1 VLIPRTTRYSVVGA
15 AVACVT
21 ALAIAQEQPSR
32 AAIGRDPLDPRW
44 RISFEATVATL
55 PGFDREMAYVPLAT
69 GELVAV
75 NLDEGSEAWRAPIAA
90 AHTPAAGD
98 GLVFVDEGTRVRA
111 LEQRTGTVVWDT
123 ALDESLGAPLFWEAG
138 WLMASTARG
147 DLVALEGNSGRIRW
161 RAPLGSPLVAAPG
174 IGNDRLFAAL
184 GDRRVVALQ
193 LAAGTVAWSTALD
206 QTATGLLVLDDQL
219 LVGSRANRLHS
230 LSLDTGR
237 VRWAQRAAADV
248 AGRPAADDEHIY
260 FAALDNVLR
269 ALDRDNG
276 NLRWRRN
283 LPSRPRSG
291 PLRSGD
297 LVLVPLVTTDIVA
310 YAAAN
315 GADALTIRAAA
326 ELGGPPL
333 VRMPSRPTAPRLI
346 AIGRDGS
353 LEAFAAR
360 VEPPPAP
367 LKVLPGREVGH

>member
-1 VLIPRTTRYSVVGA
+1 
-15 AVACVT
+15 
-21 ALAIAQEQPSR
+21 
-32 AAIGRDPLDPRW
+32 
-44 RISFEATVATL
+44 
-55 PGFDREMAYVPLAT
+55 MAYVPLAG
-69 GELVAV
+69 GELVAI
-75 NLDEGSEAWRAPIAA
+75 NLDDGSEAWRAPIDA

-98 GLVFVDEGTRVRA
+98 GLVFVGEGTHVRA
-111 LEQRTGTVVWDT
+111 LEQRTGTVFWNANLED
-123 ALDESLGAPLFWEAG
+123 SLAAPLFWDAG
-138 WLMASTARG
+138 WLIASTARG
-147 DLVALEGNSGRIRW
+147 DLVALDGSSGQIRW
-161 RAPLGSPLVAAPG
+161 RAPLGAPLATAPG
-174 IGNDRLFAAL
+174 IGHDRLFAAL
-184 GDRRVVALQ
+184 DDRRIVALQ
-193 LAAGTVAWSTALD
+193 LAAGTGAWSTALE

-230 LSLDTGR
+230 LSLDSGR

-248 AGRPAADDEHIY
+248 AGRPSADDEHIY

-297 LVLVPLVTTDIVA
+297 LVLVPLVTTEIVG
-310 YAAAN
+310 YAAAD

-333 VRMPSRPTAPRLI
+333 VRTPSRPTAPRLI

-360 VEPPPAP
+360 VEPPPA
-367 LKVLPGREVGH
+367 LLTALPGRQVGQ

>member
-1 VLIPRTTRYSVVGA
+1 MLTARTTRYSVVGA

-21 ALAIAQEQPSR
+21 ALAVAQDQPSR
-32 AAIGRDPLDPRW
+32 AAIGLDPLDPRW
-44 RISFEATVATL
+44 RISFEATVAAL

-75 NLDEGSEAWRAPIAA
+75 NLDDGSEAWRAPVAA
-90 AHTPAAGD
+90 VHTPAAGD
-98 GLVFVDEGTRVRA
+98 GLVFVDEGARVRA
-111 LEQRTGTVVWDT
+111 LEQRTGTVVWD
-123 ALDESLGAPLFWEAG
+123 AAVDDPLGAPLFWEAG
-138 WLMASTARG
+138 WLIASTARG
-147 DLVALEGNSGRIRW
+147 DLVAFEGNSGRIRW
-161 RAPLGSPLVAAPG
+161 RVPLGSPLVAAPG

-184 GDRRVVALQ
+184 GDRRIVALQ

-219 LVGSRANRLHS
+219 LAGSRANRLHS

-237 VRWAQRAAADV
+237 IRWAQRAAADV
-248 AGRPAADDEHIY
+248 AGGPAADDEHIY

-310 YAAAN
+310 FAAAD
-315 GADALTIRAAA
+315 GADALTIRAAV

-333 VRMPSRPTAPRLI
+333 VRTSSRPTAPRLI

-360 VEPPPAP
+360 IEPPPVP
-367 LKVLPGREVGH
+367 LTALPGREVGH